1 MLPQSRNESGRPSTL
16 YEGHTFE
23 INNASIV
30 YRTLAAE
37 NCFFHPNA
45 GSWTESACV
54 CEKKEV
60 KLPCVTL
67 WLTDRCFLP
76 DLAELG
82 YLQLRRT

>member
-1 MLPQSRNESGRPSTL
+1 MCLRVR
-16 YEGHTFE
+16 
-23 INNASIV
+23 
-30 YRTLAAE
+30 R
-37 NCFFHPNA
+37 
-45 GSWTESACV
+45 
-54 CEKKEV
+54 KKEV

>member
-1 MLPQSRNESGRPSTL
+1 LEVRLRERVRP
-16 YEGHTFE
+16 F
-23 INNASIV
+23 
-30 YRTLAAE
+30 
-37 NCFFHPNA
+37 
-45 GSWTESACV
+45 
-54 CEKKEV
+54 EKKKKEA